1 MAGMANA
8 PHLVQLRRPLA
19 IVLPAFAA
27 VLVVLIGLALWNPW
41 RLTILFPLSHQA
53 VAVGVLVLAGAFV
66 AATAL
71 LRFADNGRRALIALV
86 ACLVAVPALCV
97 GLPVVALGHAFAPTP
112 VGPTLTMAVSPSGRY
127 AVVKSTYQTAGG
139 QKVQLFVRTANLFL
153 GRQAATP
160 LAECDTDPFQHGVPP
175 ESVRFTSETT
185 VALPGGDSTQVVRF
199 DPDTLAPAHPADIC
213 AKA

>member
-1 MAGMANA
+1 MTGMANA

-27 VLVVLIGLALWNPW
+27 LLVALVGLALWNPW

-53 VAVGVLVLAGAFV
+53 VAIAVLVLAGAFL

-97 GLPVVALGHAFAPTP
+97 GLPVVALGDVFAPAP
-112 VGPTLTMAVSPSGRY
+112 IGSTLTMAVSPSGRY
-127 AVVKSTYQTAGG
+127 SVVKSTSDTPAGRRT
-139 QKVQLFVRTANLFL
+139 QLFVRTANLFL

-199 DPDTLAPAHPADIC
+199 DPDTLSPEHPASIC
-213 AKA
+213 SRS